1 MEQIANPART
11 KETEQ
16 LLPIERLKEE
26 NKQLKQ
32 DILML
37 VIFIDDIEHIVATMP
52 TFMRKIERLLD
63 YDEDT
68 VKLRKF
74 LKKYREE
81 KFGKTDG

>member
-1 MEQIANPART
+1 
-11 KETEQ
+11 
-16 LLPIERLKEE
+16 
-26 NKQLKQ
+26 
-32 DILML
+32 
-37 VIFIDDIEHIVATMP
+37 MP